1 MKYSFSVQ
9 GGFAG
14 LNLQVQGTHEDL
26 PAELLPVL
34 QKMSNS
40 PSVFQVQM
48 DSNTQPD
55 EGIYKLH
62 LENEGKIADFRFG
75 DLHPAPDEIKPLIK
89 FLKKKAQQQ
98 L

>member
-40 PSVFQVQM
+40 PSGFQVQM
-48 DSNTQPD
+48 DSNPQPD

-62 LENEGKIADFRFG
+62 LEDGGKISDFSFG
-75 DLHPAPDEIKPLIK
+75 DLHPAPDEVKPLIK
-89 FLKKKAQQQ
+89 YLKKKAQQRI
-98 L
+98 